1 MVYGT
6 LSAMPSARLC
16 LGRLQQALVD
26 SGGLERRKC
35 YGRTAA
41 SILLQQALVDSGGL
55 ERRKCYGR
63 TAASILG
70 LRN

>member
-41 SILLQQALVDSGGL
+41 SIL
-55 ERRKCYGR
+55 
-63 TAASILG
+63 G

>member
-1 MVYGT
+1 MAGCSKRWSIAAALNAANAT
-6 LSAMPSARLC
+6 AGLQLPSLASFRRVLFRSLR
-16 LGRLQQALVD
+16 LGR
-26 SGGLERRKC
+26 
-35 YGRTAA
+35 
-41 SILLQQALVDSGGL
+41 LQQALVDSGGL